1 MPERRDGDATSPG
14 DGDTPEVD
22 PDAPEDVD
30 VPPRPEWE
38 DDYLD
43 AVAERLQ
50 YSFDLERDFAHN
62 GEVWDLYGE
71 LNLERQ
77 KYFLHPAISY
87 GKHNSDEHLFAR
99 RADDVSVAELEAL
112 VERGHD
118 LADEWIEANERHYST
133 EFTFVLVVPEIPADV
148 REFVAG
154 FRERTLIKY
163 GYFGHYEVNLVVVAP
178 ERESLVASEEA
189 DVADA
194 FQTWSAPE
202 ERERGLFGRV
212 ADAIFG

>member
-1 MPERRDGDATSPG
+1 MPEGR
-14 DGDTPEVD
+14 
-22 PDAPEDVD
+22 DAPEGVADAD
-30 VPPRPEWE
+30 VPARPEWE

-43 AVAERLQ
+43 EVAERLQ
-50 YSFDLERDFAHN
+50 YSFDLEREFALD
-62 GEVWDLYGE
+62 GGVWDLYGE

-87 GKHNSDEHLFAR
+87 GRHDSDEHLFVR
-99 RADDVSVAELEAL
+99 RADAVSVADLEAL
-112 VERGHD
+112 VERGHR

-133 EFTFVLVVPEIPADV
+133 EFTFVLAAPEIPDDV
-148 REFVAG
+148 RAFVSG
-154 FRERTLIKY
+154 FRERTLLKY
-163 GYFGHYEVNLVVVAP
+163 GYFGHYEVNLVAVAP
-178 ERESLVASEEA
+178 EREALVASEEA

-194 FQTWSAPE
+194 FRTWRAPE